1 MRAIAEV
8 EDRPTPVSLVILVGA
23 LGILSLS
30 VVAGIKPL
38 TVTPLVAAL
47 MVLAIAH
54 RQLLSW
60 RNLISLL
67 ILVILFIPM
76 RRYTLPGGLPFE
88 LDPYRVLVAF
98 VLMGW
103 TASLLA
109 DPTVRLRRSGLEAP
123 LLLILASSIASILA
137 NGGRASSVG
146 AEVAK
151 SLTFLLSYFV
161 VFFLIVSVTTRQRQ
175 VDFLL
180 KVIVGG
186 GAIVAGCAILESR
199 THLNVFDHLS
209 ALIPVLHQQESE
221 AAVIDMRGFRAF
233 GSAQHPIAL
242 SAALVL
248 LVPLSIYLVQRD
260 GRRRW
265 WLAGGLL
272 LTGALATMSRTSI
285 IMLLV
290 AGLTFVWL
298 RPRAMKRLWPALFPA
313 LALVHFALPGTL
325 GTLKQSFFPA
335 GGLLAQQ
342 AANPGY
348 TGQGRLADL
357 GPAFDQW
364 TQHPLFGSGYAT
376 RVVGLPGIDG
386 QILDDQWLGTLLET
400 GVLGFFAWLW
410 LMVWCLR
417 RFGRAARAD
426 QSTHGWLM
434 TALTASV
441 ASFAVGMLFFDA
453 FSFTQ
458 VTLLFFILASLGCV
472 AARED
477 LAIRATTAR
486 VRRSRLRPG

>member
-1 MRAIAEV
+1 
-8 EDRPTPVSLVILVGA
+8 
-23 LGILSLS
+23 
-30 VVAGIKPL
+30 
-38 TVTPLVAAL
+38 
-47 MVLAIAH
+47 
-54 RQLLSW
+54 
-60 RNLISLL
+60 
-67 ILVILFIPM
+67 M

-98 VLMGW
+98 VLFGW

-123 LLLILASSIASILA
+123 LILILASSVASIVA
-137 NGGRASSVG
+137 NPDRAASAG

-151 SLTFLLSYFV
+151 GLTFLLSYFV
-161 VFFLIVSVTTRQRQ
+161 VFFLIVSVTNRQRQ

-180 KVIVGG
+180 KVVVGG
-186 GAIVAGCAILESR
+186 GAILAGCAILESR
-199 THLNVFDHLS
+199 THYNLFDHLS
-209 ALIPVLHQQESE
+209 AVIPVLQFQPESTDS
-221 AAVIDMRGFRAF
+221 VIDMRGFRAF

-248 LVPLSIYLVQRD
+248 LLPISIYLVQRD

-265 WLAGGLL
+265 WMASGLL

-298 RPRAMKRLWPALFPA
+298 RPRQMKRLWPAVFPA

-325 GTLKQSFFPA
+325 GTIKQSFFPA

-348 TGQGRLADL
+348 SGQGRVADL
-357 GPAFDQW
+357 GPALAQW
-364 TQHPLFGSGYAT
+364 AQHPLFGSGYET
-376 RVVGLPGIDG
+376 RGMGLPGIDG

-400 GVLGFFAWLW
+400 GLLGFVAWLW
-410 LMVWCLR
+410 LLVWCVR
-417 RFGRAARAD
+417 RFARAARAD
-426 QSTHGWLM
+426 RSTHGWLM

-441 ASFAVGMLFFDA
+441 ASFAVGMIFFDA
-453 FSFTQ
+453 FAFIQ
-458 VTLLFFILASLGCV
+458 VTLLLFVLIALGC
-472 AARED
+472 AAGRED
-477 LAIRATTAR
+477 LGF
-486 VRRSRLRPG
+486 RSNANVPRIRLRRG